1 METGKRMLA
10 VQWLMNIV
18 IKKQDILI
26 EDIEEAAKM
35 ESENI
40 KFAYER
46 GLNYPHALGGQIDE
60 AIESEQH
67 YQSLYQ

>member
-1 METGKRMLA
+1 MLA
-10 VQWLMNIV
+10 VQWLMNMV
-18 IKKQDILI
+18 IEKQDILI
-26 EDIEEAAKM
+26 DDIEAAAKM

-46 GLNYPHALGGQIDE
+46 GMNFPYALGGHIDE
-60 AIESEQH
+60 AIESEHH